1 MNAEILF
8 IDIIRER
15 YGISAETTLYQYLVR
30 KTKASDRGSKARKS
44 LGNLYALYVL
54 CEDYVAGEHQGSRFT
69 DLLRRMRALP
79 SGSKLQNHPLDNRLN
94 DEIRRQYKVI
104 DELLPVQPA
113 DLGDGQK
120 ARKISRD
127 LLSEGSS
134 DPEVMARFVIAVID
148 KYTSII
154 YDNQVAYLNELES
167 VHTPDQAALLFG
179 EALLATSDARLF
191 EVVAFA
197 ILHIRYSK
205 SKITFNADGEIHT
218 ETLTLYKTGRTN
230 ANDGGIDY
238 VLRPLG
244 RFFQVSETLD
254 FKKYFLDFE
263 KVNKFPITFV
273 IKTDLD
279 KVEVF
284 QKLRFAAEAELEYAL
299 VDRYMQLIED
309 IITNVDLR
317 ELIAD
322 IAEDEQ
328 LAERCKSLVIQNFK
342 LEFGLLD

>member
-15 YGISAETTLYQYLVR
+15 YGI
-30 KTKASDRGSKARKS
+30 
-44 LGNLYALYVL
+44 VL

-167 VHTPDQAALLFG
+167 VHT
-179 EALLATSDARLF
+179 LLATSDARLF